1 MAYIHKKKI
10 GEKTYYTLRISVR
23 KEGRVVVKDIEILGT
38 DLSKISIDK
47 LEKKHSK
54 EIRKSYYTIK
64 KFLEK
69 NQYEEESKELKLKQQ
84 ELLTPEQLIKIEST
98 KKHYQNKFL
107 KLHKQTQKD
116 ILEVFLIRFAVNTA
130 AIEGNTITL
139 KEAIKLFKED
149 QIPKNHTTREVYDLT
164 NTKKVFY
171 ELLEKK
177 QETRNSESIGVP
189 KQNVLS
195 INKKLMI
202 EVHDKLL
209 DNIDERKG
217 FRNHDIHV
225 FGQPFKPTPRQFV
238 RRDVDLLI
246 EWYEENRTKLHSL
259 ELATLFHHKFESIH
273 PFSDGNGR
281 TGRMIM
287 NLIMIQNKYPPI
299 VIERKDRKEYL
310 DALSRADK
318 AVKKDLKANGKEY
331 YELLEFVSEQLI
343 KSYWDIFLF

>member
-23 KEGRVVVKDIEILGT
+23 IGEKVIAKDIEVLGT
-38 DLSKISIDK
+38 DISNIKIDD

-69 NQYEEESKELKLKQQ
+69 NRYEEELKNQKLKKQ
-84 ELLTPEQLIKIEST
+84 ELLTTNQLIKIEST

-107 KLHKQTQKD
+107 KLHELTQKD
-116 ILEVFLIRFAVNTA
+116 ILEIFLIRFAVNTT

-171 ELLEKK
+171 ELLETK
-177 QETRNSESIGVP
+177 QE
-189 KQNVLS
+189 
-195 INKKLMI
+195 INKQLMI
-202 EVHDKLL
+202 NIHDKLL

-217 FRNHDIHV
+217 FRNHDIHI
-225 FGQPFKPTPRQFV
+225 FGQPFKPTPTQFV
-238 RRDVDLLI
+238 RRDLDLLL
-246 EWYEENRTKLHSL
+246 EWYKKNKKQLHPL
-259 ELATLFHHKFESIH
+259 VLATLFHHKFESIH

-281 TGRMIM
+281 TGRMMM
-287 NLIMIQNKYPPI
+287 NLIMMQNDYPPI
-299 VIERKDRKEYL
+299 VIERRNRKEYL
-310 DALSRADK
+310 DAMSEADK
-318 AVKKDLKANGKEY
+318 ATKKDLKSNKQEY
-331 YELLEFVSEQLI
+331 LKLIEFTTEQLV